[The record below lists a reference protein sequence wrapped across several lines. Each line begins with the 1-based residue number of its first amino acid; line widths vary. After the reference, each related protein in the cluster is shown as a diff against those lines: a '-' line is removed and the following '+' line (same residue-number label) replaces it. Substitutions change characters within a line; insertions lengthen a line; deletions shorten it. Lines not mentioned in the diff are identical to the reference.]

1 MKTKF
6 LNIILPLLFFIISGI
21 SIYYGWHICKET
33 HLEVPGTII
42 AKSESI
48 RGYRMSRS
56 ISSEWWLAIKPDNN
70 SYRNYD
76 VCVSFATFA
85 SYNVG
90 SHVSFKVNRYQ
101 VDPKET
107 DNYDIG
113 MVLIV
118 LGGMMGLLN
127 IRRLFL

>member
-1 MKTKF
+1 
-6 LNIILPLLFFIISGI
+6 
-21 SIYYGWHICKET
+21 
-33 HLEVPGTII
+33 
-42 AKSESI
+42 
-48 RGYRMSRS
+48 MSRS

-107 DNYDIG
+107 NNYDIG
-113 MVLIV
+113 MILIV

-127 IRRLFL
+127 IGRLFCKMPNE